1 MVLSL
6 FKNVFLTLLT
16 VFGMFVMPLFGWTAD
31 KDIIILHTNDIHC
44 GIEDNLGFARLS
56 QYKKDLQKHSY
67 VALVDAGDAIQG
79 APLGKL
85 SEGSAVISIMNQV
98 GYDFAIPGNH
108 EFDYGMKRFLQL
120 APTMKCGY
128 YSANIIDLRSRKNLL
143 PAYKIMDFGGTK
155 IAFIGATTP
164 ETLTTS
170 TPTFFQNEEGRYVY
184 GFCEDKSGKKLYKQI
199 QKNIDAVKKAG
210 AEYVFLVGHLGIDGS
225 PKHWSSVA
233 VAANTKG
240 LTAVIDGHSHER
252 IVDLVVR
259 DKAGRDVI
267 IAQTGSKLKTIGKI
281 NIAADG
287 SVTSSLVKELGEK
300 NKDTVAIID
309 NEKSIYEPLLQ
320 VTIGEALVK
329 LHTNDPATGLRM
341 VRSREVN
348 LANFVADAFRA
359 VLGCD
364 VVLVNGGSI
373 RNEINK
379 GVFSYKDILEAFP
392 FGNMCTVVEV
402 TGQQILDGLEMGA
415 SVYPEENGG
424 FMHVS
429 GITYTIDSSVPS
441 GVVTDER
448 GNFVRVSGEYRVKDV
463 LVNGEP
469 LDLERNYKVGGTSY
483 VLKSGGDG
491 IAMFKTGKLLQDAA
505 ISDADAI
512 IEYVQNHLNGKIG
525 EAYKDP
531 YGEGRITIK

>member
-1 MVLSL
+1 MLD
-6 FKNVFLTLLT
+6 VFRKILLT
-16 VFGMFVMPLFGWTAD
+16 FFTIFGMFVMPLFGWTAD

-56 QYKKDLQKHSY
+56 QYRKDLQKQAY

-85 SEGSAVISIMNQV
+85 SGGSAVISIMNQV

-108 EFDYGMKRFLQL
+108 EFDYGMKRFLEL
-120 APTMKCGY
+120 APMMKCGY
-128 YSANIIDLRSRKNLL
+128 YSANIVDLRSRKNLL

-155 IAFIGATTP
+155 VAFIGATTP

-170 TPTFFQNEEGRYVY
+170 TPTFFQDEKGKYIY
-184 GFCEDKSGKKLYKQI
+184 SFCEDRNGKKFYRQI

-225 PKHWSSVA
+225 PKHWSSIA
-233 VAANTKG
+233 LARNTKG
-240 LTAVIDGHSHER
+240 LTAVIDGHSHEK
-252 IVDLVVR
+252 ISDLVVK
-259 DKAGRDVI
+259 DKSGKDVI
-267 IAQTGSKLKTIGKI
+267 ITQTGTKLKTIGKI
-281 NIAADG
+281 TIAEDG
-287 SVTSSLVKELGEK
+287 SVSSTLIKELGDK
-300 NKDTVAIID
+300 NKDTVALID
-309 NEKSIYEPLLQ
+309 NEKSIYEPLLR
-320 VTIGEALVK
+320 VPVGEALVK
-329 LHTNDPATGLRM
+329 LHTDDPATGFRI
-341 VRSREVN
+341 VRTREVN
-348 LANFVADAFRA
+348 LANFVADAFKA
-359 VLGCD
+359 VLDCD

-373 RNEINK
+373 RNEIDK

-392 FGNMCTVVEV
+392 FGNMCTVVEA

-415 SVYPEENGG
+415 GVYPEENGG

-441 GVVTDER
+441 GVVTDNK
-448 GNFVRVSGEYRVKDV
+448 GNFVKVDGAYRVRDV
-463 LVNGEP
+463 LINGEP
-469 LDLERNYKVGGTSY
+469 LELTKKYKVGGTSY

-491 IAMFKTGKLLQDAA
+491 ITMFKTGKLLQDAV
-505 ISDADAI
+505 ISDVDAI
-512 IEYVQNHLNGKIG
+512 IEYIQNHLDGKVG
-525 EAYKDP
+525 EDYKNP